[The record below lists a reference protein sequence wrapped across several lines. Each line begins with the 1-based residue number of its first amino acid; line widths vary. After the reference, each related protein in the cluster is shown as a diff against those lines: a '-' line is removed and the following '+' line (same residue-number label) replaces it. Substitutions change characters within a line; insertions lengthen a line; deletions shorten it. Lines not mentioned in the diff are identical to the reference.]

1 MFFVLFLGN
10 TLTTI
15 MVIPIK
21 LHEKVKLQY
30 RVMSQRLSEQLLNN
44 PREVQVSAYS
54 WKSLL

>member
-44 PREVQVSAYS
+44 PREVQMSAYS
-54 WKSLL
+54 WESLL